1 VVWSCVIILSF
12 LPSFGRF
19 QVKANFPSYPYR
31 ELLLISFID
40 RGRVSM
46 VKISPSYECLLF
58 FLLKKR
64 PPRLPSFP
72 NTSTNHHSTDPA
84 PQPPNSQTTY
94 PPRTPTHPATS
105 PILALQYTHCPTVT
119 RLHHLPPLSPLIPVN
134 HSSHPVHLTTIL
146 AATYQ
151 AAK

>member
-1 VVWSCVIILSF
+1 
-12 LPSFGRF
+12 
-19 QVKANFPSYPYR
+19 
-31 ELLLISFID
+31 
-40 RGRVSM
+40 M
-46 VKISPSYECLLF
+46 VKISPSYECLLY
-58 FLLKKR
+58 FLFKKKT
-64 PPRLPSFP
+64 
-72 NTSTNHHSTDPA
+72 TSLALISQHIYKLSLNGSGSAASKLTNNVPT
-84 PQPPNSQTTY
+84 
-94 PPRTPTHPATS
+94 THPATS